1 MTTRVLLAD
10 DSVLLRSGVARLLMD
25 EGFEIVGEAGN
36 AEQLMELVEL
46 AAADLAIVDIRMPP
60 THRDEGLRAA
70 VSLRSTHPELAVLLL
85 SQHIETSEVLSL
97 LRGRHAGIGYLL
109 KDRITNI
116 DSFVADVRRVAAGGT
131 AVDPLVVE
139 RVLNRPRLAANPLEQ
154 LTTRERQILALMA
167 EGQSN
172 AAIGASLYLGERTVE
187 THIRNIFLRLGLE
200 QTNDV
205 NRRVLAVL
213 SHFRLGDRP

>member
-1 MTTRVLLAD
+1 MTTRIVLAD
-10 DSVLLRSGVARLLMD
+10 DSVLLRTGLARLLVE
-25 EGFEIVGEAGN
+25 EGFEILGEAGT
-36 AEQLMELVEL
+36 AEELV
-46 AAADLAIVDIRMPP
+46 AMIDRIAVDLAILDIRMPP
-60 THRDEGLRAA
+60 THRDEGLQAA
-70 VSLRSTHPELAVLLL
+70 LTLRRTHPTLPVLLL
-85 SQHIETSEVLSL
+85 SQYIETRDVLTL
-97 LRGRHAGIGYLL
+97 LKRGHSGIGYLL

-116 DSFVADVRRVAAGGT
+116 DAFIADVRRVAAGGT

-139 RVLNRPRLAANPLEQ
+139 RVLNRPRVEANPLEQ
-154 LTTRERQILALMA
+154 LTPREREILGLMA

-172 AAIGASLYLGERTVE
+172 AGIGATLYLGERTVE

-213 SHFRLGDRP
+213 SHFRLEGQR